1 MRGKAIKQII
11 LSLCMICLF
20 GMTVQAE
27 DVYTEF
33 HVENQKGKAGDIVTV
48 PVEFNTGQEVG
59 GFQISIYYDKE
70 VLEFQKLEVGDLIEE
85 AGGGIFDYNHIEE
98 SAEIVVVYVV
108 PDTVKNEGSIVD
120 LKFKLKKDCTEKLPI
135 GMKPDE
141 VVYGTE
147 SSKPIT
153 GEVSGV
159 DEEFQEKVVGNLA
172 VVSTDRNK
180 SDAAKSD
187 DKSSKKSDTNKDES
201 KSDKEASDDKKGS
214 SESDKKGKDDS
225 GKEDADNT
233 DKDKKSESL
242 SAEDFK
248 VLAVF
253 GGVMILSGVVV
264 YLIKKKD
271 GKKQK

>member
-1 MRGKAIKQII
+1 MRGKRIKQFI
-11 LSLCMICLF
+11 LILCMVCLF
-20 GMTVQAE
+20 GMNVQAE

-33 HVENQKGKAGDIVTV
+33 HVDNQKGKAGDVVTV

-70 VLEFQKLEVGDLIEE
+70 VLEFQSLEAGDLIEK

-98 SAEIVVVYVV
+98 SSEIIVVYVV

-141 VVYGTE
+141 VVDNTE
-147 SSKPIT
+147 SSNPIT

-159 DEEFQEKVVGNLA
+159 DKEFQEKVVGDLA
-172 VVSTDRNK
+172 VVSTDQNK
-180 SDAAKSD
+180 SDRSKSD
-187 DKSSKKSDTNKDES
+187 DKSDKKSDKDKDKS
-201 KSDKEASDDKKGS
+201 KSEKESSDDKKDS
-214 SESDKKGKDDS
+214 SESDEKGKGDS
-225 GKEDADNT
+225 GKKDADKA
-233 DKDKKSESL
+233 DKDKKSKKL

-248 VLAVF
+248 ALAAIF
-253 GGVMILSGVVV
+253 
-264 YLIKKKD
+264 
-271 GKKQK
+271 

>member
-70 VLEFQKLEVGDLIEE
+70 VLEFQELEVGDLIEE

-141 VVYGTE
+141 VVDGTE

-159 DEEFQEKVVGNLA
+159 DEEFQEKVVGDLA

>member
-70 VLEFQKLEVGDLIEE
+70 VLEFQELEVGDLIEE

-98 SAEIVVVYVV
+98 SSEIVVVYVV

-141 VVYGTE
+141 VVDGTE

-159 DEEFQEKVVGNLA
+159 DEEFQEKVVGDLA

-180 SDAAKSD
+180 SDVAKSD

>member
-1 MRGKAIKQII
+1 M
-11 LSLCMICLF
+11 
-20 GMTVQAE
+20 
-27 DVYTEF
+27 
-33 HVENQKGKAGDIVTV
+33 
-48 PVEFNTGQEVG
+48 
-59 GFQISIYYDKE
+59 
-70 VLEFQKLEVGDLIEE
+70 EVGDLIEE

-98 SAEIVVVYVV
+98 SSEIVVVYVV

-141 VVYGTE
+141 VVDGTE

-159 DEEFQEKVVGNLA
+159 DEEFQEKVVGDLA
-172 VVSTDRNK
+172 VVSTDQNK
-180 SDAAKSD
+180 GDAEKSE
-187 DKSSKKSDTNKDES
+187 NNAGN
-201 KSDKEASDDKKGS
+201 KSDKEVSDDKEDT
-214 SESDKKGKDDS
+214 SESDEKGKENTGSTDE
-225 GKEDADNT
+225 GKDE
-233 DKDKKSESL
+233 KKL

-264 YLIKKKD
+264 YLIKKKN

>member
-141 VVYGTE
+141 VVDGTE

-271 GKKQK
+271 GKK

>member
-1 MRGKAIKQII
+1 MII
-11 LSLCMICLF
+11 LCMVCLF
-20 GMTVQAE
+20 GMNVQAE

-33 HVENQKGKAGDIVTV
+33 HVDNQKGKAGDVVTV

-70 VLEFQKLEVGDLIEE
+70 VLEFQSLEAGDLIEK

-98 SAEIVVVYVV
+98 SSEIIVVYVV

-141 VVYGTE
+141 VVDNTE
-147 SSKPIT
+147 SSNPIT

-159 DEEFQEKVVGNLA
+159 DKEFQEKVVGDLA
-172 VVSTDRNK
+172 VVSTDQNK
-180 SDAAKSD
+180 SDRSKSD
-187 DKSSKKSDTNKDES
+187 DKSDKKSDKDKDKS
-201 KSDKEASDDKKGS
+201 KSEKESSDDKKDS
-214 SESDKKGKDDS
+214 SESGEKGKGDS
-225 GKEDADNT
+225 GKKDADKA
-233 DKDKKSESL
+233 DKDKKSKKL

-248 VLAVF
+248 ALAAF
-253 GGVMILSGVVV
+253 FGVMILSGVVV
-264 YLIKKKD
+264 YLIKKKN
-271 GKKQK
+271 GNKQK

>member
-141 VVYGTE
+141 VVDGTE

>member
-70 VLEFQKLEVGDLIEE
+70 VLEFQELEVGDLIEE

-141 VVYGTE
+141 VVDGTE

-159 DEEFQEKVVGNLA
+159 DEEFQEKVVGDLA

-180 SDAAKSD
+180 LDAAKSD

-271 GKKQK
+271 GKKQR

>member
-70 VLEFQKLEVGDLIEE
+70 VLEFQELEVGDLIEE

-98 SAEIVVVYVV
+98 SSEIVVVYVV

-141 VVYGTE
+141 VVDGTE

-159 DEEFQEKVVGNLA
+159 DEEFQEKVVGDLA
-172 VVSTDRNK
+172 VVSTDWNK
-180 SDAAKSD
+180 SDVAKSD

>member
-141 VVYGTE
+141 VVDGTE

-159 DEEFQEKVVGNLA
+159 DEEFQEKVVGDLA

>member
-1 MRGKAIKQII
+1 MSGKAIKRII
-11 LSLCMICLF
+11 LTLCMICLF

-70 VLEFQKLEVGDLIEE
+70 VLEFQELEIGDLIEE

-98 SAEIVVVYVV
+98 SSEIVVVYVV

-141 VVYGTE
+141 VVDGTE

-159 DEEFQEKVVGNLA
+159 DEEFQEKVVGDLA

-187 DKSSKKSDTNKDES
+187 DKSSKKSDKNKDES

-248 VLAVF
+248 ALAAF
-253 GGVMILSGVVV
+253 GGVMILSGVVD
-264 YLIKKKD
+264 YLIKKKN
-271 GKKQK
+271 GNKQK

>member
-1 MRGKAIKQII
+1 MRGKRIKQFI
-11 LSLCMICLF
+11 LILCMVCLF
-20 GMTVQAE
+20 GMNVQAE

-33 HVENQKGKAGDIVTV
+33 HVDNQKGKAGDVVTV

-70 VLEFQKLEVGDLIEE
+70 VLEFQSLEAGDLIEK

-98 SAEIVVVYVV
+98 SSEIIVVYVV

-141 VVYGTE
+141 VVDNTE
-147 SSKPIT
+147 SSNPIT

-159 DEEFQEKVVGNLA
+159 DKEFQEKVVGDLA
-172 VVSTDRNK
+172 VVSTDQNK
-180 SDAAKSD
+180 SDRSKSD
-187 DKSSKKSDTNKDES
+187 D
-201 KSDKEASDDKKGS
+201 S
-214 SESDKKGKDDS
+214 SESGEKGKGDS
-225 GKEDADNT
+225 GKKDADKA
-233 DKDKKSESL
+233 DKDKKSKKL

-248 VLAVF
+248 ALAAF
-253 GGVMILSGVVV
+253 FGVMILSGVVV
-264 YLIKKKD
+264 YLIKKKN
-271 GKKQK
+271 GNKQK

>member
-48 PVEFNTGQEVG
+48 PVEFNAGQEVG

-70 VLEFQKLEVGDLIEE
+70 VLEFQELEVGDLIEE

-141 VVYGTE
+141 VVDGTE

-159 DEEFQEKVVGNLA
+159 DEEFQEKVVGDLA